1 MEQQR
6 IQEHEENQKEFRE
19 ILSKHNLT
27 QAQAAELITKETGQ
41 PVGTRKVR
49 SWLANASIPSG
60 RKCPNWALTALK
72 RATGKLTGGN

>member
-19 ILSKHNLT
+19 ILLKYSLT

-72 RATGKLTGGN
+72 QATGKLTGRN

>member
-1 MEQQR
+1 MEQR

-19 ILSKHNLT
+19 ILLKYSLT

-72 RATGKLTGGN
+72 RATGKLTGRN